1 MRHHMRAMLCCL
13 IAMSP
18 WVALHASEPQ
28 QREWTVD
35 GVTREG
41 IVYAP
46 ESAKESACP
55 VIFAFH
61 GHGGTA
67 QHAARTFAYQ
77 THWPEAIVVYLQ
89 GLPTPGQLTDPEGKR
104 AGWQK
109 TPGDQGDRDLKFF
122 DAVLTGLKSEYKVDA
137 KRIYCTGHSNGGG
150 FTYLLWGVRHDVFA
164 AVAPSA
170 GGAAR
175 NRGLLKPLPALHV
188 AGENDTLVKYAWQQR
203 TMEFVRELNGCAA
216 EGTPWASSGTLEGT
230 LYPSKSGT
238 PFVSVIYPG
247 THKFPAEAPGLIAKF
262 FREHARP

>member
-1 MRHHMRAMLCCL
+1 MRTSIRAGL
-13 IAMSP
+13 IALALLISQCAWAASP
-18 WVALHASEPQ
+18 EA
-28 QREWTVD
+28 RTWTVD

-46 ESAKESACP
+46 VAAKEIASP

-89 GLPTPGQLTDPEGKR
+89 GLPTPGQLTDPAGKR
-104 AGWQK
+104 PGWQK
-109 TPGDQGDRDLKFF
+109 TPGDQNDRDLHFF
-122 DAVLTGLKSEYKVDA
+122 DTVLASLRADYKVDA
-137 KRIYCTGHSNGGG
+137 NRIYCTGHSNGGG

-170 GGAAR
+170 AGAAR

-188 AGENDTLVKYAWQQR
+188 AGERDQLVKYAWQTQM
-203 TMEFVRELNGCAA
+203 MEYLRRLNGCAA
-216 EGTPWASSGTLEGT
+216 EGAPWTSSGGLVGT
-230 LYPSKSGT
+230 LYPSESGT
-238 PFVSVIYPG
+238 PFVSLIHAG
-247 THKFPAEAPGLIAKF
+247 SHKFPPDAPALIAKF
-262 FREHARP
+262 FQQHAKN